1 MMKKILGIIF
11 IITIT
16 FLGTHAIANQNV
28 PLENSVLRLH
38 VLANS
43 DASYDQALKM
53 AVKDQVVKYMQ
64 EEFSH
69 INNFDEAALTA
80 QERLPDIERVAT
92 EVVKEHGYDYPVQEA
107 LGKFEFP
114 TKSYGNL
121 IFPQGEYEA
130 VRIIIG
136 EGEGQNWWC
145 VLFPPLCM
153 VSSSDK
159 GISME
164 SPREAKV
171 TWKCLELLPKGVKF
185 GKHEE

>member
-1 MMKKILGIIF
+1 MKKILVIIF
-11 IITIT
+11 IIAIS
-16 FLGTHAIANQNV
+16 FLGTHVIAEQSV
-28 PLENSVLRLH
+28 PLEDSVIRFH

-43 DASYDQALKM
+43 DAGYDQALKM
-53 AVKDQVVKYMQ
+53 EVKDQVVKYMSK
-64 EEFSH
+64 EFSG
-69 INNFDEAALTA
+69 INNINEASKTA
-80 QERLPDIERVAT
+80 QEKLPDIERVAQ
-92 EVVKEHGYDYPVQEA
+92 EVIKSRGYDYPVQVS
-107 LGKFEFP
+107 LGRYEFP

-136 EGEGQNWWC
+136 EGEGKNWWC

-159 GISME
+159 GISLE
-164 SPREAKV
+164 NPREAKV
-171 TWKCLELLPKGVKF
+171 TLKCLELLPKGVKF

>member
-1 MMKKILGIIF
+1 MKKLLGIIF

-16 FLGTHAIANQNV
+16 FLGSQVLAEQNV

-43 DASYDQALKM
+43 DTLYDQALKM
-53 AVKDQVVKYMQ
+53 EVKDQVVKYMSK
-64 EEFSH
+64 EFSN
-69 INNFDEAALTA
+69 INNIDEATLTA
-80 QERLPDIERVAT
+80 QERLTDIEQVAT
-92 EVVKEHGYDYPVQEA
+92 DVIQAHGYDYPVQVL
-107 LGKFEFP
+107 LGKYEFP

-164 SPREAKV
+164 NPREATV
-171 TWKCLELLPKGVKF
+171 SLKCLELIPKGVKF